1 VQTTKNQKSTPLIS
15 IKKIKIK
22 IKSTSQIQNSA
33 INQNP
38 KFLVK

>member
-1 VQTTKNQKSTPLIS
+1 MQTTKNQKSTPLIS
-15 IKKIKIK
+15 IKKIK

-38 KFLVK
+38 KFLAK